1 VAGLV
6 IIYVSRWR
14 LMVDIAMVYPLFKRL
29 HCIRRCKGGRG
40 RWGDGRIGYA
50 LTCDGL
56 KRLAAGNNTN
66 KGGEK
71 EGMLT
76 VILFSIRFNI

>member
-1 VAGLV
+1 MEGLLV
-6 IIYVSRWR
+6 LSNRNEI
-14 LMVDIAMVYPLFKRL
+14 
-29 HCIRRCKGGRG
+29 
-40 RWGDGRIGYA
+40 RIGYA

-76 VILFSIRFNI
+76 VIFFSPFAII